1 MARES
6 LGLLHGGLVVTC
18 TRALPKLSHASIF
31 KPLPAMLSY
40 PRDSSEALF
49 LARLCTTPKS
59 MKVGNSLELSKNV
72 TEEDITNLIAISGD
86 DNPLHTD
93 EEFAKRTMFKGRIV
107 HGIISAALVSAA
119 LTKLFGPGNLWLSQK
134 MKYTFPVRIGDTITA
149 KLVITE
155 IDKRSVCTVE
165 TIVVNQDGR
174 TVLEGFAESKVMRI
188 KSGGT

>member
-1 MARES
+1 MR
-6 LGLLHGGLVVTC
+6 
-18 TRALPKLSHASIF
+18 
-31 KPLPAMLSY
+31 
-40 PRDSSEALF
+40 
-49 LARLCTTPKS
+49 
-59 MKVGNSLELSKNV
+59 VGNSLELSKNV
-72 TEEDITNLIAISGD
+72 TEEDVTNLIAISGD

-155 IDKRSVCTVE
+155 IDKRNVCTVE
-165 TIVVNQDGR
+165 TVVVNQDGR
-174 TVLEGFAESKVMRI
+174 RVLEGVAESKVMRI
-188 KSGGT
+188 KPRRT